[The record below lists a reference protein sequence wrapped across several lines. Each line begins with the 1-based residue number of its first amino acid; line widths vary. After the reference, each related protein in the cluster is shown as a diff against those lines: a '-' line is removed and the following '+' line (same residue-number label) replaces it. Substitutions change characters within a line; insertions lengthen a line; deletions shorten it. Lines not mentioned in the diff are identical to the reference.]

1 MTERAE
7 GGPEPVVRLEIADA
21 VATVTLNRPRAR
33 NAISSELLAAL
44 QAAMA
49 TADADGDVRAVVLTG
64 ADPAFC
70 AGVDLKEVGQ
80 QTSLLRGGAGDGSGP
95 HAPWP
100 PISKPVIAAVNG
112 AAVTGGLELVLNCDI
127 VICSERAVF
136 ADTHARVGVLPGWGL
151 SVLLPLAVGRSRAR
165 QMSFTGDFLVASQAV
180 AAGLASEVVP
190 HPDLLG
196 RAREIAGAIAGNDD
210 RAVRA
215 LLASY
220 RQVEAE
226 VIAGGYDAEG
236 QASRAWRSSG
246 LDLAETGRRRAAV
259 TERGRTQASR
269 DQPAGGAR

>member
-1 MTERAE
+1 M
-7 GGPEPVVRLEIADA
+7 EPVMPDTEPAVRYVTDGP
-21 VATVTLNRPRAR
+21 VATITLSRPRAR

-44 QAAMA
+44 NEAMA
-49 TADADGDVRAVVLTG
+49 AADADASVRAVVLTG

-80 QTSLLRGGAGDGSGP
+80 ETSLLRTGSGL

-127 VICSERAVF
+127 VICSQRAVF

-151 SVLLPLAVGRSRAR
+151 SVLLPLAVGRARAR
-165 QMSFTGDFLVASQAV
+165 QMSFTWDFLTAEA
-180 AAGLASEVVP
+180 ALTAGLVSEVVP
-190 HPDLLG
+190 HERLLG
-196 RAREIAGAIAGNDD
+196 RAHEIAGAIAGNDD
-210 RAVRA
+210 RAVQA

-226 VIAGGYDAEG
+226 LVAGGYDAEG

-246 LDLAETGRRRAAV
+246 LDLAETSRRRAAI
-259 TERGRTQASR
+259 TERGRAQASGG
-269 DQPAGGAR
+269 QP